1 MCKMFFK
8 ISKKRPKMLELHKIQ
23 EMLKDRR
30 LAVVA
35 DRCGLSYPTV
45 KHVADGG
52 KNVTLATLTKLS
64 DYLKGDIN
72 E

>member
-1 MCKMFFK
+1 MCKMFFM
-8 ISKKRPKMLELHKIQ
+8 ISKKGPKMLELHKIQ
-23 EMLKDRR
+23 DMLRDRR
-30 LAVVA
+30 LTVVA
-35 DRCGLSYPTV
+35 ERCGLSYPTV

-64 DYLKGDIN
+64 DYLKGESN

>member
-1 MCKMFFK
+1 MFFT
-8 ISKKRPKMLELHKIQ
+8 ISKRGRKMLELHKIQ

-30 LAVVA
+30 LTVVA

-52 KNVTLATLTKLS
+52 KNVTLATMTKLS
-64 DYLKGDIN
+64 DYLKGDLN